1 MLYYLYSGG
10 SDKLEKLVEK
20 YGSFFKFLL
29 VGGSSTLIDFIIY
42 LLLSMRLDITISKIL
57 SMIIASFFSYM
68 VNKKWTFVYD
78 GKTNVALIF
87 KYIFSQLVNISVN
100 TLVNTFMYNWL
111 ELKIVAFVIA
121 TGVAMIVN
129 YLLQKFLVFKR
140 SGEWV

>member
-1 MLYYLYSGG
+1 MIYCLCGKGSG
-10 SDKLEKLVEK
+10 KLARLMEK

-42 LLLSMRLDITISKIL
+42 LLLSMHLDITISKVL
-57 SMIIASFFSYM
+57 SMVVASFFSYM

-78 GKTNVALIF
+78 GKTNFNLIF
-87 KYIFSQLVNISVN
+87 KYIFSQLINISVN
-100 TLVNTFMYNWL
+100 TFVNTFIYNWL
-111 ELKIVAFVIA
+111 GLKIIAFVIA

-140 SGEWV
+140 SGESV